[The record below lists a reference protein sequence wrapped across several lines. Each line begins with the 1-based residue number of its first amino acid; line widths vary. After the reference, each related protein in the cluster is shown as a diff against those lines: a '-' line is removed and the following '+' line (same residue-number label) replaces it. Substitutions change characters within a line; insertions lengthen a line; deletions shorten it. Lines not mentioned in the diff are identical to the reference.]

1 MKKCDYCGKEI
12 TYFEQY
18 CSDDCEK
25 RTVKYYD
32 FSRKFGKLFAVVN
45 FVCVFGIP
53 IGLFLLSIAKFLGT
67 ALAASSCLLLGI
79 MLILLPFPTD
89 SMISKFKLKK
99 AIKVTRIIGLCVIVL
114 GLLILGFSLIFVL

>member
-45 FVCVFGIP
+45 IVCVFGIP
-53 IGLFLLSIAKFLGT
+53 IGLFLLSIAKLLGT

>member
-1 MKKCDYCGKEI
+1 MKKCEYCGKEI

-25 RTVKYYD
+25 RTVNYYD
-32 FSRKFGKLFAVVN
+32 ISRKFGKLFAVVN
-45 FVCVFGIP
+45 IVCVFGIP
-53 IGLFLLSIAKFLGT
+53 IGLFILSIEKLVGT
-67 ALAASSCLLLGI
+67 ALAASSCILLGI

-99 AIKVTRIIGLCVIVL
+99 AIKVTRIIGACVIAL
-114 GLLILGFSLIFVL
+114 GFLILGFSLIFVL